1 MATSPP
7 CEFMNSEA
15 VRMLLTRTR
24 SKIEEESP
32 NDALSALLQA
42 IRLTQGEGAILGI
55 LDAAKRQ
62 VEEEYSTQEDA
73 LTAAK
78 RMLVTLVNDT
88 STLLYERGDEHILR
102 DAFQDGSSVVCKGCK
117 SLVSRERFRQH
128 QLYWCILTSENQ
140 DIFSDDN
147 T

>member
-1 MATSPP
+1 MASSPP
-7 CEFMNSEA
+7 CEFMNAEA
-15 VRMLLTRTR
+15 VRMLLTRAR

-62 VEEEYSTQEDA
+62 VEEEYATQEDA

-78 RMLVTLVNDT
+78 RVRVFDYICVKSKN
-88 STLLYERGDEHILR
+88 LLYSFLSG
-102 DAFQDGSSVVCKGCK
+102 
-117 SLVSRERFRQH
+117 
-128 QLYWCILTSENQ
+128 
-140 DIFSDDN
+140 
-147 T
+147 